1 MRRLLLIIAALP
13 LSVLS
18 YFFIGIAI
26 PRINGVG
33 RFYSVPFGGYS
44 VRDEFIL
51 MSVAVWIVLWVILLS
66 FLFRERKVEAGP

>member
-1 MRRLLLIIAALP
+1 MRRLLLIVAALP
-13 LSVLS
+13 LSLLS

-44 VRDEFIL
+44 VGDESIL
-51 MSVAVWIVLWVILLS
+51 LSAGAWFVLWVVLLS
-66 FLFRERKVEAGP
+66 LLFRERKVAP